1 MKIQKKIT
9 VTLLLTSLT
18 FLSLAQVD
26 SVYYGQGPGTKK
38 EKSAKK
44 EKNDAWKEKVT
55 WGGNIQVWLGN
66 PTFIFL
72 SPNIGYIPFENFNI
86 GIGGIY
92 NYTSYNSSYG
102 SYSQSIFGGHSFAR
116 YTFADSYFVQAQ
128 YDKLLQPN
136 LFSSEPNAKV
146 WVDYVLVGGGFRQ
159 SIGDNL
165 AFTTSIM
172 FNLKQNPLSIY
183 ARGAIIQFGI
193 TGNF

>member
-1 MKIQKKIT
+1 M
-9 VTLLLTSLT
+9 TSLT
-18 FLSLAQVD
+18 FISQAQVD
-26 SVYYGQGPGTKK
+26 SVYYGQGPATKK
-38 EKSAKK
+38 LNTTKK
-44 EKNDAWKEKVT
+44 EKNDAWKEKVA
-55 WGGNIQVWLGN
+55 WGGNIQAWLGN

-72 SPNIGYIPFENFNI
+72 SPNIGYIPFENFTI
-86 GIGGIY
+86 GVGGIY

-128 YDKLLQPN
+128 YDKLLQPD

-159 SIGDNL
+159 SISDKL

-183 ARGAIIQFGI
+183 TRGAIIQFGI
-193 TGNF
+193 IGNF

>member
-1 MKIQKKIT
+1 MNIQKKIT
-9 VTLLLTSLT
+9 GIFLLT
-18 FLSLAQVD
+18 FLSFILQAQVD
-26 SVYYGQGPGTKK
+26 SVYYGQRHGTKE
-38 EKSAKK
+38 EKAVKK

-55 WGGNIQVWLGN
+55 WGSNIQAWFGN

-72 SPNIGYIPFENFNI
+72 SPNVGYRPFENFNI

-92 NYTSYNSSYG
+92 NYTSYNGSYG
-102 SYSQSIFGGHSFAR
+102 NYSQSIFGGHSFAR

-128 YDKLLQPN
+128 YDKLLQPD

-159 SIGDNL
+159 SIGDKA
-165 AFTTSIM
+165 AFFTSIM

-193 TGNF
+193 SGNF